1 MVQSFSTIVG
11 QKSDESISPTEMK
24 SKSISSLYQTPL
36 DSHEN
41 LWRNLSMKAIQHEF
55 PYQLSLAVGT
65 TIRRV
70 WLGWRVDL

>member
-1 MVQSFSTIVG
+1 
-11 QKSDESISPTEMK
+11 
-24 SKSISSLYQTPL
+24 
-36 DSHEN
+36 
-41 LWRNLSMKAIQHEF
+41 MKAIQHEF